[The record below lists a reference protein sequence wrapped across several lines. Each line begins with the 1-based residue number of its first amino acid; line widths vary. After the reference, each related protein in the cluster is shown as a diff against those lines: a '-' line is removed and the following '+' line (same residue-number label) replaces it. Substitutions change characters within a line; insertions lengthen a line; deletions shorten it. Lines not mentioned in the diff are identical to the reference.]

1 MGYIVG
7 LFLVTY
13 YCRGGDG
20 AQLCG
25 DPEELISPAAVNR
38 HRRRRG
44 GGVLEG
50 GIMQRRTENTYII
63 V

>member
-38 HRRRRG
+38 HWRRRR
-44 GGVLEG
+44 GVLEG